1 MSDDQDFE
9 RSLEELELKQRVD
22 DAPEPV
28 SDDPADAHLEWAQ
41 NDERLRTAFEAAR
54 QGEMTPAEALDHV
67 AAALGYDSP
76 VVEDDDGYDY

>member
-1 MSDDQDFE
+1 MPEEPEFE

-22 DAPEPV
+22 PTEPV
-28 SDDPADAHLEWAQ
+28 TEDPADAHLEWAQ
-41 NDERLRTAFEAAR
+41 NDERLQTAFEAAR

-76 VVEDDDGYDY
+76 VIDDDDGYDY